1 MYLALEIMQ
10 QHFGTFLNIYFQ
22 ITYEI
27 LRPYHKNINGAWRQS
42 ILNKSYMA
50 TSFSIELLN
59 SSIPKVNKL

>member
-27 LRPYHKNINGAWRQS
+27 LRPYHKNINGA
-42 ILNKSYMA
+42 
-50 TSFSIELLN
+50 
-59 SSIPKVNKL
+59 